1 MRQFLCK
8 LALATALISG
18 GAAMAQTAHG
28 PIPADSADGAI
39 FQRVAS
45 RGGGGGISRMG
56 SASSTASVG
65 AGLNLNTGSMPPGS
79 IGTYS
84 APLLPGQQQLEVIS
98 PDTPMREPITPAAPP
113 QPGFGSFDTGSQ
125 Q

>member
-18 GAAMAQTAHG
+18 GAAMAQAAHG
-28 PIPADSADGAI
+28 PIPADTADGAI
-39 FQRVAS
+39 FQRVAG
-45 RGGGGGISRMG
+45 RGEGVSRMG

-65 AGLNLNTGSMPPGS
+65 TGLNLNTGSMPPGS

-98 PDTPMREPITPAAPP
+98 PDTPMREPITPSAPP
-113 QPGFGSFDTGSQ
+113 QPGFGSFDTGNQ

>member
-1 MRQFLCK
+1 MGQFLCK
-8 LALATALISG
+8 LALTTALVSG
-18 GAAMAQTAHG
+18 GAAMAQAAHG
-28 PIPADSADGAI
+28 PIPAG
-39 FQRVAS
+39 R
-45 RGGGGGISRMG
+45 GGGISRMG

-98 PDTPMREPITPAAPP
+98 PDTPMREPITPSAPP